1 MAEHSHEHQ
10 HHTSGQM
17 GKHGRP
23 YAKFWVNMVLGL
35 VVMYFVMF
43 SMIDGAR
50 DFRNNLN
57 MLYMAVT
64 MWAPMG
70 IFMLATMPGMFPNRR
85 LNLVLYG
92 LFAVLTLGSF
102 AGYPCSN
109 RNRRS
114 TVHRVYGPAPFGSDP
129 HVPRGA
135 ALRSGTRQ
143 PMPSDFRWPARGD
156 RADEPDCCT
165 PSLRLAATTLAPRC
179 APAKLA
185 AAM

>member
-92 LFAVLTLGSF
+92 LFAVLTLGSLPLPVLKPES
-102 AGYPCSN
+102 AIDSSSRLWSRTIRERSSCAA
-109 RNRRS
+109 RRS
-114 TVHRVYGPAPFGSDP
+114 SQIRNSSTYAKRFPMASA
-129 HVPRGA
+129 R
-135 ALRSGTRQ
+135 RSSR
-143 PMPSDFRWPARGD
+143 
-156 RADEPDCCT
+156 
-165 PSLRLAATTLAPRC
+165 
-179 APAKLA
+179 
-185 AAM
+185 

>member
-102 AGYPCSN
+102 AATRAQTGIGDRQFIASMVPHHSGAILMC
-109 RNRRS
+109 RE
-114 TVHRVYGPAPFGSDP
+114 AQLSDP
-129 HVPRGA
+129 ELVNLCQAISDGQRAEIEQVNRIA
-135 ALRSGTRQ
+135 ARLR
-143 PMPSDFRWPARGD
+143 
-156 RADEPDCCT
+156 
-165 PSLRLAATTLAPRC
+165 
-179 APAKLA
+179 
-185 AAM
+185 

>member
-70 IFMLATMPGMFPNRR
+70 IFMLATMPFSHSVLLPLPVLKPESAIDSSSR
-85 LNLVLYG
+85 LWSRTIRERSSC
-92 LFAVLTLGSF
+92 A
-102 AGYPCSN
+102 A
-109 RNRRS
+109 RRS
-114 TVHRVYGPAPFGSDP
+114 SQIRNSSTYAKRFPMASA
-129 HVPRGA
+129 R
-135 ALRSGTRQ
+135 RSSR
-143 PMPSDFRWPARGD
+143 
-156 RADEPDCCT
+156 
-165 PSLRLAATTLAPRC
+165 
-179 APAKLA
+179 
-185 AAM
+185 

>member
-50 DFRNNLN
+50 ELQKQSQHALHGGHYVGANGHLHASDNARH
-57 MLYMAVT
+57 V
-64 MWAPMG
+64 
-70 IFMLATMPGMFPNRR
+70 PNRR

-92 LFAVLTLGSF
+92 LFAVHTRFF
-102 AGYPCSN
+102 AATRAQTGIGDRQFIASVGPGTI
-109 RNRRS
+109 RERS
-114 TVHRVYGPAPFGSDP
+114 SCAARAQLSDP
-129 HVPRGA
+129 ELVNLCQAISDGQRAEIEQMNRIA
-135 ALRSGTRQ
+135 ARLR
-143 PMPSDFRWPARGD
+143 
-156 RADEPDCCT
+156 
-165 PSLRLAATTLAPRC
+165 
-179 APAKLA
+179 
-185 AAM
+185 